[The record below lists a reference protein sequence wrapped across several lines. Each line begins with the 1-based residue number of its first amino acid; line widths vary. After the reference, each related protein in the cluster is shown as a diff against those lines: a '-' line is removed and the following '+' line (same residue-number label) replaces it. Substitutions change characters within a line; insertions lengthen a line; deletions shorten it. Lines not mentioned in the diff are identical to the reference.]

1 MTGEPPEP
9 RQPRESG
16 ESREYRGSAQPV
28 EPREPREPRPVI
40 ERLGLA
46 AIALVLAVLFGGVAA
61 ASWVG
66 GELFLAVMAAIG
78 SLMTAWVGAISLFRG

>member
-1 MTGEPPEP
+1 MSEGPDLEDARPSDDGP
-9 RQPRESG
+9 
-16 ESREYRGSAQPV
+16 AA
-28 EPREPREPRPVI
+28 PREPRPMI

-66 GELFLAVMAAIG
+66 GELFLAIMGGIGCVMTI
-78 SLMTAWVGAISLFRG
+78 WVGVLTLLRG